1 MPRGSAT
8 TPAIPM
14 PTPRG
19 AGYSFFLDFDGTL
32 VDMTATPT
40 DVRRD
45 AELIELLRKLSATL
59 DGALALISGR
69 PIAQLDALLAPLQ
82 LPMAGLHGLERR
94 DSLGEPQHS
103 VVDTTWVA
111 AARWQLR
118 LHVDAHPGL
127 LLEDKGLV
135 LALHYRNA
143 PQHEAAS
150 RAIIEKLR
158 GALPPQVEILEG
170 DSVLEIRPSVEDK
183 GTAIKAFMSEAPFA
197 GKKPLFIGDDIS
209 DRPAIAAVIRLG
221 GTAICV
227 GDRIVAP
234 WRLPTPAAVR
244 QWLADFVAA
253 GGSQ

>member
-14 PTPRG
+14 PTPGG
-19 AGYSFFLDFDGTL
+19 AGYSFFLDFDGT
-32 VDMTATPT
+32 
-40 DVRRD
+40 
-45 AELIELLRKLSATL
+45 
-59 DGALALISGR
+59 
-69 PIAQLDALLAPLQ
+69 IAQLDALLAPLQ

-103 VVDTTWVA
+103 VVDTAWIA
-111 AARWQLR
+111 AGRRQLR

-127 LLEDKGLV
+127 LLED
-135 LALHYRNA
+135 
-143 PQHEAAS
+143 E
-150 RAIIEKLR
+150 
-158 GALPPQVEILEG
+158 
-170 DSVLEIRPSVEDK
+170 
-183 GTAIKAFMSEAPFA
+183 GTAIHAFMSETPFA